1 MVDNYVLMSG
11 ASQNISGIICKQPTL
26 GEILKNHEVGYE
38 EYSTYLFAIGMTVDK
53 FLELNGL
60 TERFAAIS
68 PEVKENISALALM
81 VVQPSWRAL
90 LVKALGFFVDGAVR
104 YDAENNCIVVSAAGG
119 EIQIT
124 DEIFIEMRRFI
135 YQSACMEIADE
146 KPAKFYNETA
156 KRIYEESKRI
166 KANQVKTKKS
176 HDVNLE
182 LWNVIGAVCVKH
194 PSYNLINIWQLTIYQ
209 LYDQFFRLQSDVQ
222 FNTIA
227 HRWAVWGKEQFDFSL
242 WFKKNQ
248 SNQ

>member
-1 MVDNYVLMSG
+1 MADNYVLMSG
-11 ASQNISGIICKQPTL
+11 APQKISGIICKQPTL
-26 GEILKNHEVGYE
+26 GEILKDHEVGYE

-53 FLELNGL
+53 FLDLTGL
-60 TERFAAIS
+60 KERFAAIS
-68 PEVKENISALALM
+68 SEARESISAFALM
-81 VVQPSWRAL
+81 IIEPSWRTL
-90 LVKALGFFVDGAVR
+90 LVKALDFFVDGTVH
-104 YDAENNCIVVSAAGG
+104 YDAENNCIMVLDGDNEV
-119 EIQIT
+119 QVT
-124 DEIFIEMRRFI
+124 DEIFVEMRRFI

-146 KPAKFYNETA
+146 NPAKFYNEA
-156 KRIYEESKRI
+156 ARRIYEKSKRI
-166 KANQVKTKKS
+166 KAKQTKAKKG

-194 PSYNLINIWQLTIYQ
+194 PSYNLTNIWELTIYQ
-209 LYDQFFRLQSDVQ
+209 LYDQFSRLQNDVQ